1 MPSVYLKNRV
11 INHQNEIMK
20 DFINRSHFAEIGIK
34 DLNQTKVTD
43 EEKQLL
49 LSELLAF
56 EKVVCD
62 LKVLERL
69 YYFISSLMIINDR
82 PISEAVMYAN
92 AYRDI
97 GLADFEANNSSNKV
111 WEKGSTLFIRCAKQ
125 FGAYSVAAQLMEAHG
140 TPCRESIFYR
150 DRTDNKREFIKLM
163 ISLDRP
169 SSFLLCFDSS
179 DRTEVELEKRLQ
191 SSISLYNFG

>member
-1 MPSVYLKNRV
+1 MGLVDLKKRV
-11 INHQNEIMK
+11 IEHQNEIMK

-43 EEKQLL
+43 DEKLHL

-82 PISEAVMYAN
+82 PISEAIMYAN

-97 GLADFEANNSSNKV
+97 GLSDFEANNSNNEV
-111 WEKGSTLFIRCAKQ
+111 WEKGSSLFIRCAKQ
-125 FGAYSVAAQLMEAHG
+125 FGAYSVASVSYTHL
-140 TPCRESIFYR
+140 TLPTIYS
-150 DRTDNKREFIKLM
+150 
-163 ISLDRP
+163 
-169 SSFLLCFDSS
+169 
-179 DRTEVELEKRLQ
+179 V
-191 SSISLYNFG
+191 